1 MEIEPDCSI
10 SVNLASGLM
19 SGRRVGEIV
28 RTLADLAGI
37 FADEQA
43 RRSMPQEQPVY
54 RVQSYTPV
62 EEGVNGGLF
71 WGVTFLYP
79 GRVGDE
85 YFMTKGHFHT
95 IRNRA
100 EYYVTVNGFG
110 ALILM
115 EEDGST
121 RLDWMMPGTVHYIPG
136 HTAHRVANT
145 GSTTLSFLACWP
157 SDAGHD
163 YGVIAEHG
171 FGGRVMCVNNAPALV
186 PQS

>member
-1 MEIEPDCSI
+1 MESDCSVSI
-10 SVNLASGLM
+10 DLASGLM
-19 SGRRVGEIV
+19 SGRKVEETV
-28 RTLADLAGI
+28 RTLADLTGV

-54 RVQSYTPV
+54 RVQSYEPV
-62 EEGVNGGLF
+62 EEGTEGGLF
-71 WGVTFLYP
+71 WGVTFLNP

-85 YFMTKGHFHT
+85 YFMTKGHFHA

-100 EYYVTVNGFG
+100 EYYITVNGSG

-115 EEDGST
+115 EENRT
-121 RLDWMMPGTVHYIPG
+121 TWVEWMTPGTVHYISG
-136 HTAHRVANT
+136 NTAHRVANT

-163 YGVIAEHG
+163 YQTIAQHG
-171 FGGRVMCVNNAPALV
+171 FGGRVLCVHDAPSLV
-186 PQS
+186 RQP